1 MISALGTAALS
12 VALYYFMG
20 QIIEMFTTTG
30 INLAQTMMQQTFK
43 FFFGADER
51 GVTSSFF
58 SKGIDVLFPL
68 DKFSI
73 SSCIVTVAYA
83 VLGLCLIIGV
93 LNSMMAPMRGDQAE
107 SPLTVV
113 FYTFLGGALIYLFF
127 GDGTNLLTTI
137 GNTLSN
143 MLADSHMEHVYTLS
157 SDFDWKELL
166 NGFKPVDYVMS
177 MIVSCSILVAVIKA
191 VVAYMERLFSFILY
205 AAMGPICFA
214 MLPVRELRN
223 SSKEWVLGIL
233 GQTLGIVFASL
244 MWMAFLD
251 RYVKTF
257 NEGLNLSGQIWDY
270 AVCIVLLSICEN
282 VEQIMNAIGLRTLPS
297 GDSAISFLGG
307 TGAFR
312 AISKMTGSLAK
323 GTANTVKDLGKGLQN
338 LGRDSS
344 LGVKAA
350 DAMGLSHPK
359 LRGFAHAV
367 KNDAGRAVGL
377 DMEGSNKKLEN
388 KMAEAEEKKKSINS
402 DNPAGGPAGAD
413 DGKNPNPIVDA
424 DRNKTLS
431 ATSPDGGGPGGEAGG
446 PGGPDVG
453 SEQPERI
460 PGQTDGDMQ
469 NEQINSGTENGSN
482 TAGEADSAGGAAS
495 AKAMQQ
501 RLNGGDVEAP
511 NASGTG
517 SQAPA
522 FNQPSADKAA
532 QIADGGIKKAPAV
545 NGAAA
550 AGIAGTAGNSSNRTG
565 SGVTSAEMQKELN
578 GASGGAANAAQAY
591 ANGGFVPGTTGNTG
605 STPMRADAD
614 TAGTANTTGT
624 SSSRTGSGTTS
635 ADMQRTIA
643 SQASA
648 SRAAVSM
655 GGGTAS
661 SSTASL
667 NPAQSIDT
675 GIQLQNSR
683 NAAGTASTASGS
695 SAFAGT
701 MMSHFANSAGGAG
714 ASGSRQINGF
724 YGAVDSPSTTFTQS
738 SDGAVQMSFGADAQ
752 KVSAAKVQD
761 INLAGGINSY
771 SSGQPMFRT
780 YDLNDSSTLNALGT
794 TREGVASGNT
804 TPAYDMAQA
813 SNNIAES
820 LNDKGYADGY
830 SAAQVA
836 GFNHPENFSGK
847 AIAICGENGGA
858 GYLIRDNSGEVYA
871 VTNGKFAQ
879 GEALL
884 KAGGTGTEIHDDTGY
899 TYNGNSDSLI
909 GSASATHSDKCQ
921 ITNELMTYSSST
933 SRASA
938 LGGEENVSRLD
949 NAAESAYME
958 RASRRLNTVQN
969 APAETPAPDGAGTG
983 SDANSAPAGSSGGG
997 SAPSSNSNPRQ
1008 SNTNTGS
1015 NQNGSSPSPRRHRRK
1030 IGRK

>member
-1 MISALGTAALS
+1 MIAALGTAALS
-12 VALYYFMG
+12 VALYFFMG

-113 FYTFLGGALIYLFF
+113 FYAFLGGALIYLFF
-127 GDGTNLLTTI
+127 GDGNNLLTYI

-143 MLADSHMEHVYTLS
+143 MVAGSHMEHVYTLAA
-157 SDFDWKELL
+157 DFDWNELL

-177 MIVSCSILVAVIKA
+177 MLVSCSILVAVIKA

-214 MLPVRELRN
+214 MLPVRELRS

-251 RYVKTF
+251 RYVGTF

-307 TGAFR
+307 AGAFH
-312 AISKMTGSLAK
+312 AMKGMAGSVAK
-323 GTANTVKDLGKGLQN
+323 GTANTARNFGRGLQVFRHDKE
-338 LGRDSS
+338 LGT
-344 LGVKAA
+344 KAA
-350 DAMGLSHPK
+350 AAMGLSHPK
-359 LRGFAHAV
+359 LRGFAHAT
-367 KNDAGRAVGL
+367 KNDAGRAIGL
-377 DMEGSNKKLEN
+377 NMEGSNKKLEN
-388 KMAEAEEKKKSINS
+388 KMAEAEEKKKGISNS
-402 DNPAGGPAGAD
+402 DNASPNPTGGPAGGGD
-413 DGKNPNPIVDA
+413 NGNQIVDA
-424 DRNKTLS
+424 DRNKKLS
-431 ATSPDGGGPGGEAGG
+431 DTPPDGSPGGEAGG
-446 PGGPDVG
+446 PDGLNGGSG
-453 SEQPERI
+453 QPERI
-460 PGQTDGDMQ
+460 PGQTDDDSQ
-469 NEQINSGTENGSN
+469 TVQINSDAESDSN
-482 TAGEADSAGGAAS
+482 AAGEADSAGGAAS

-501 RLNGGDVEAP
+501 RLNGGDAETP
-511 NASGTG
+511 NTGGTGTG

-522 FNQPSADKAA
+522 FNQQSADNAA
-532 QIADGGIKKAPAV
+532 QIADGGIKKVPAANDTV
-545 NGAAA
+545 A
-550 AGIAGTAGNSSNRTG
+550 AGTANGAGSGSNRTG
-565 SGVTSAEMQKELN
+565 SGVTPADMQKELN
-578 GASGGAANAAQAY
+578 GTSGGAFNAAQAY
-591 ANGGFVPGTTGNTG
+591 TNGGSVPGMAGNAG
-605 STPMRADAD
+605 SASMRADAVN
-614 TAGTANTTGT
+614 TAEG
-624 SSSRTGSGTTS
+624 GSAS
-635 ADMQRTIA
+635 NMQKTIA
-643 SQASA
+643 SQASE
-648 SRAAVSM
+648 SGAAMNLGSEIVS
-655 GGGTAS
+655 GDTAP
-661 SSTASL
+661 L
-667 NPAQSIDT
+667 NSAQSTDT
-675 GIQLQNSR
+675 GIQLQNSS
-683 NAAGTASTASGS
+683 GTVGTTSTASGGS
-695 SAFAGT
+695 TSAGT
-701 MMSHFANSAGGAG
+701 MMSHIANSAGGAG
-714 ASGSRQINGF
+714 MTGSRQINGF

-738 SDGAVQMSFGADAQ
+738 ADGAVQIGFGADAP

-761 INLAGGINSY
+761 INLAGGMNSY

-794 TREGVASGNT
+794 TRESVASGNT

-836 GFNHPENFSGK
+836 GFNHPENFDNGK

-871 VTNGKFAQ
+871 VTNGKFTQ

-909 GSASATHSDKCQ
+909 GSASVTHSDKCQ
-921 ITNELMTYSSST
+921 ITDELMTYSSST

-958 RASRRLNTVQN
+958 RTSKRLSTVQS
-969 APAETPAPDGAGTG
+969 APAESPAPSGNGAGAETG
-983 SDANSAPAGSSGGG
+983 GNSASTGSSGGG
-997 SAPSSNSNPRQ
+997 SAPSSNSNSRQ

-1015 NQNGSSPSPRRHRRK
+1015 NQNESSPSPRRRRRK